1 MYVLMITPNKFPE
14 GDAGAVR
21 DEYFAKIY
29 QKIGY
34 DVVHIGMGVAAKS
47 GRYKEIEF
55 YSLYRKNLSK
65 IEKVRNALSYK
76 KHLEKTFMLIKSKLG
91 SPALI
96 HIYDLPKSGFE
107 WAKQQAIENK
117 IPIIHDSVE
126 WYSPCEFKWGCL
138 AYPYLMKE
146 RTNRKLVDNPI
157 AVIAISSYLESYFK
171 QKGLKTIRIPVIM
184 DSRDYIPK
192 ERKIGDPI
200 KLVYAGSPAK
210 KDYLKECIIAFN
222 RLKPEIKSKF
232 EFAILGADAEYVK
245 KYCNGDI
252 PREII
257 AYGRVPRKTVISK
270 LEESDFALLL
280 RPANER
286 YTQAGF
292 PTKSVEAMMN
302 GCAMVCNLTSDLDMY
317 LKNEENSI
325 IVEDST
331 SDAMYKAFLKISEL
345 SNFDL
350 ISYRNKARSTAENN
364 FDYCLYIGVLKEF
377 INNINSKK
385 EAK

>member
-34 DVVHIGMGVAAKS
+34 DVVHIGMGAEAKS

-65 IEKVRNALSYK
+65 IEKLRNTLSYK

-107 WAKQQAIENK
+107 WAKQQAIENN

-146 RTNRKLVDNPI
+146 RTNRKLVDDPI
-157 AVIAISSYLESYFK
+157 AVIAISSYLERYFK
-171 QKGLKTIRIPVIM
+171 QKGLRTIRIPVIM
-184 DSRDYIPK
+184 DSQDYTPK

-200 KLVYAGSPAK
+200 KLVYAGSPGQ
-210 KDYLKECIIAFN
+210 KDYLKECIVAFDK
-222 RLKPEIKSKF
+222 LTPEIKAKF
-232 EFAILGADAEYVK
+232 EFAILGVDVGYVK
-245 KYCNGDI
+245 KHCNGNI
-252 PREII
+252 PKEII
-257 AYGRVPRKTVISK
+257 AYGRVPRKVVISK

-292 PTKSVEAMMN
+292 PTKFVEAIMS
-302 GCAMVCNLTSDLDMY
+302 GCAMVCNLTSDLNMY
-317 LKNEENSI
+317 LEDEKNSI

-331 SDAMYKAFLKISEL
+331 SDAMHEAFLKIAKI
-345 SNFDL
+345 SNSDL
-350 ISYRNKARSTAENN
+350 ISYRKKARSMAENN
-364 FDYCLYIGVLKEF
+364 FNYGLYIDVLKEF
-377 INNINSKK
+377 INSINEKKSK
-385 EAK
+385 